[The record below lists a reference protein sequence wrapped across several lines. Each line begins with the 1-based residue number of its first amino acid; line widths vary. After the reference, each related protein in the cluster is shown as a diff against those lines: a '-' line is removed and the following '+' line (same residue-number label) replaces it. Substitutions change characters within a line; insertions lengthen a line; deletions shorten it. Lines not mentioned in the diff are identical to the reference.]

1 MLFAPEKARHP
12 GLPRKPAA
20 RAANLLSAPET
31 GRRSG
36 KNAPKKILRPAVP
49 RDKNCGRMGN
59 MVYFPHNIDAQSAMR

>member
-1 MLFAPEKARHP
+1 MLFAPEKARHT

-36 KNAPKKILRPAVP
+36 KNAPKKNFTAG
-49 RDKNCGRMGN
+49 CAEG
-59 MVYFPHNIDAQSAMR
+59 

>member
-12 GLPRKPAA
+12 GLPCKPAA

-36 KNAPKKILRPAVP
+36 KNAPE
-49 RDKNCGRMGN
+49 KNFTAGCAEG
-59 MVYFPHNIDAQSAMR
+59 

>member
-12 GLPRKPAA
+12 GLPRKPAD

-36 KNAPKKILRPAVP
+36 KNAPE
-49 RDKNCGRMGN
+49 KNFTAGCAEG
-59 MVYFPHNIDAQSAMR
+59 